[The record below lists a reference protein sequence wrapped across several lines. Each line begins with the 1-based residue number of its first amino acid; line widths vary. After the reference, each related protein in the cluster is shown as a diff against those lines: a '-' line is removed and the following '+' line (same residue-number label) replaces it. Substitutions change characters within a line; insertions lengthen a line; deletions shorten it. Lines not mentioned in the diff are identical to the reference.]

1 MIQCKTDKLG
11 PPVMALNGKIFEIYL
26 LRNQLEFSLYLSAII
41 IIGTVVHVRLYTCM
55 QTAF

>member
-1 MIQCKTDKLG
+1 
-11 PPVMALNGKIFEIYL
+11 MALNGKIFEIYL